1 MTSSL
6 NVSVVVEV
14 RFSCLKRTS
23 GTGADWSASGL
34 GMRNWISDGGPTDHE
49 LQRMFSLSQSMKPS
63 LGDEGL
69 AAMMGTDACGCE
81 QRV

>member
-1 MTSSL
+1 M

-34 GMRNWISDGGPTDHE
+34 GMRSLISVGGPTDHE
-49 LQRMFSLSQSMKPS
+49 LQRMFSRSQSMKPS
-63 LGDEGL
+63 LGDEGV
-69 AAMMGTDACGCE
+69 AAMTGADACSCE